1 MSNTSPVA
9 QKKNTALVKRVVDLV
24 ATLLAGPLILVITAI
39 IACVIRVL
47 DGAPVVFTQERCGKD
62 NQPFMLYKF
71 RTMRADVDPFGAS
84 PKDAQ
89 DSRLTRSGKLLRATS
104 LDELPQFLNVLKGE
118 MTLVGPRPLYMAQAA
133 EWNDRQRRRIL
144 VKPGL
149 TGLAQI
155 TGRGSLTIEDKIEL
169 DVQYVEQQS
178 FWLDARIILATVF
191 RLFRPQNIY
200 EQRYSRDQE
209 TRSPGT

>member
-1 MSNTSPVA
+1 MSNTSPVV
-9 QKKNTALVKRVVDLV
+9 QKRNTFVVKRIVDLV
-24 ATLLAGPLILVITAI
+24 ATLAAGPLILALTGITAV
-39 IACVIRVL
+39 VIRVM
-47 DGAPVVFTQERCGKD
+47 DGSPVIFMQERCGKD
-62 NQPFMLYKF
+62 NRPFRLYKF

-84 PKDAQ
+84 PKDGEDA
-89 DSRLTRSGKLLRATS
+89 RLTRSGRLLRATS

-133 EWNDRQRRRIL
+133 EWDDRQRRRIL

-155 TGRGSLTIEDKIEL
+155 GGRGSLTIEEKIEL

-178 FWLDARIILATVF
+178 FWLDARIIFATVF
-191 RLFRPQNIY
+191 RLFRPQGIY
-200 EQRYSRDQE
+200 EERYSRDQE
-209 TRSPGT
+209 TRSSGS